1 MYSPLR
7 KLVAFI
13 AALAVLFTSAA
24 PTYAQT
30 STYLCTPSGILFG
43 FFNGVQT
50 TEFDANIKLENLQ
63 RLYGATLPSTGEII
77 RYKSFYNYSKGLE
90 DFVETFE
97 QRLREQGAVLE
108 GRFELFLEVIT
119 GESSWWSAIVN
130 KISATTGI
138 LSALWDDLTALALR
152 NLTAILANPPTSIN
166 YAEHRLVID
175 NYAAEGKKMVFFA
188 HSQGNLFVNPAADYA
203 RSKTGTSAV
212 KVVHVA
218 PASPTLRGLHVLAD
232 KDLVIS
238 GLRAFGSVPPV
249 THIIPGYLLRPA
261 GLDGGTDFLGHSLL
275 GIYLNSQLSTAA
287 TIQAY
292 VSQALSSV
300 TLPPQQPSTF
310 TCDPEHIALD
320 PQFDLEY
327 AARTWPGG
335 PFPLSP
341 VGYEAGL
348 IPGWISVG
356 SASFITQRRR
366 GYDDVEYTERLQVS
380 NKFNLI
386 ARNDINHYN
395 PDGTLWFTELRMSV
409 VGSTELFYPLKI
421 VSSSPVRS
429 RK

>member
-7 KLVAFI
+7 KLFAVI
-13 AALAVLFTSAA
+13 AALAVLLSSAA
-24 PTYAQT
+24 PAYAQT
-30 STYLCTPSGILFG
+30 STYFCTPSGILFG

-50 TEFDANIKLENLQ
+50 TESDAKIKLERLQ
-63 RLYGATLPSTGEII
+63 RLYGTTLPSTGEII
-77 RYKSFYNYSKGLE
+77 QYKNFYNYSKGLE

-97 QRLREQGAVLE
+97 QRLREQDALLE
-108 GRFELFLEVIT
+108 GRFELFLEAIT
-119 GESSWWSAIVN
+119 GEGSWWSAIVN
-130 KISATTGI
+130 KISAATGI
-138 LSALWDDLTALALR
+138 LSALWDDLTALSLR

-166 YAEHRLVID
+166 YAEHRLIID

-188 HSQGNLFVNPAADYA
+188 HSQGNLFANPAADYA
-203 RSKTGTSAV
+203 RSKTGASAV

-232 KDLVIS
+232 KDLVINS
-238 GLRAFGSVPPV
+238 FRAFGSVPLV

-261 GLDGGTDFLGHSLL
+261 GLDGSNDFLGHSLL
-275 GIYLNSQLSTAA
+275 GIYLNSQLSTAT

-292 VSQALSSV
+292 VNQALSSV

-320 PQFDLEY
+320 PQFELEY

-341 VGYEAGL
+341 AGDEKL
-348 IPGWISVG
+348 IPGWISNG
-356 SASFITQRRR
+356 GASFITQQRR
-366 GYDDVEYTERLQVS
+366 GYNDVEYTERLQIS
-380 NKFNLI
+380 NKFTLI
-386 ARNDINHYN
+386 ARDDINHYN
-395 PDGTLWFTELRMSV
+395 PNGSLWFIQIHMSV
-409 VGSTELFYPLKI
+409 VGATELFYPLKI
-421 VSSSPVRS
+421 VPSRRIQS